1 MVGKPKIELSDAH
14 WSGIPAKIY
23 AEPKWSDN
31 LAKESQQ
38 PITYKDIIGSEGEL
52 STNSGIDE
60 GKQEIE
66 NIAKDS
72 DNSEKSIDFE
82 DSADSGKS
90 VTTGSSI
97 NSVSNAKSQNSV
109 DSVDSGSTDFSD
121 NGGSADDSENLG
133 NSGSLKNSDS
143 SEKTGTN
150 SENSVD
156 SDNQDSANRGSDGS
170 VSEESVPTGDNSKKK
185 IRSGRKTTA
194 PSKVKVQSRSNW
206 KIDKKVNQQISENQN
221 FIINQNVIPTD
232 FEVPKDYEVV
242 DSKSG
247 KVFKKISTNNNIEEK
262 IIIPEGNYEIPEGFH
277 AVGPKEIITDIGSE
291 IVVTETLAPIISSE
305 EIINLPN
312 VLINRA

>member
-1 MVGKPKIELSDAH
+1 VGEPKIELSDTH

-38 PITYKDIIGSEGEL
+38 LIAYKDIIGSEGEL
-52 STNSGIDE
+52 STNSDIDD

-66 NIAKDS
+66 NIAKAS
-72 DNSEKSIDFE
+72 DNSESSIDSE
-82 DSADSGKS
+82 DSTDSGNS

-97 NSVSNAKSQNSV
+97 NSRSNAKSQNSV
-109 DSVDSGSTDFSD
+109 DSGDSGSTDISD
-121 NGGSADDSENLG
+121 NGGSPNDSG
-133 NSGSLKNSDS
+133 NSGSFKYSDS
-143 SEKTGTN
+143 SEKTRTY

-156 SDNQDSANRGSDGS
+156 FDNQDSVNGGSDGS

-185 IRSGRKTTA
+185 KRSGRKTSV
-194 PSKVKVQSRSNW
+194 PSKVKVQSRSN
-206 KIDKKVNQQISENQN
+206 KKVVKKVNQQIPENQN

-232 FEVPKDYEVV
+232 FEIPKGYKAV
-242 DSKSG
+242 DSESG
-247 KVFKKISTNNNIEEK
+247 KVFKKISNNNNIEEK

-291 IVVTETLAPIISSE
+291 IVVTETLAPIISPE
-305 EIINLPN
+305 EIINLPD
-312 VLINRA
+312 VQINRA